1 MNTETLCEIPANNG
15 GIKMAIIFDVI
26 TSKIFPGILISIVTS
41 FITVR
46 LSMKQFY
53 TQKWWERKADTYSKI
68 IEELSYLQ
76 YYFGELFDE
85 GIQIKKINSDVHEE
99 LWKNFSNSKQQI
111 FKIYASGAFIISE
124 KSTKALEELVKNIE
138 QESSNGDYVGDFDRW
153 YGAVKKCIQIIRDEA
168 KKELKKK

>member
-1 MNTETLCEIPANNG
+1 
-15 GIKMAIIFDVI
+15 MAIIFDVI

-46 LSMKQFY
+46 LSIKQFY

-85 GIQIKKINSDVHEE
+85 GIKIKKINSDVHEE
-99 LWKNFSNSKQQI
+99 LWKNFSHSKQQI
-111 FKIYASGAFIISE
+111 YKIYASGAFIISE
-124 KSTKALEELVKNIE
+124 KSTKSLEELVKNIE